1 MMSDDEKQAGSR
13 DPDAP
18 REHTFELHSIS
29 EVLDFLTTDEE
40 RQAKL
45 SSGVRPC
52 AYALCGGQTQGVT
65 DGLCGKCKQV
75 WYCSQPCQKAD
86 WERHREDCF
95 NTRYEGATVRPD
107 YFSHRPEIGEAVRMG
122 TEVHN
127 KNMRRKRI
135 GRLMQ
140 EVRSKVSRT
149 LHRKHES
156 QARDSGQVH
165 ADVVEEFHVLACCA
179 LYLGDTLCADQY
191 LGRARKHHD
200 RYLMRNSK
208 PGPSYELF
216 RPGWE
221 KLSMFRNFVCHAIA
235 AANLHARYSPAPT
248 SDSKR
253 DDGLLAMGRYEQKA
267 AAGQPMMSVCEYANV
282 LWVAWKLN
290 ELWQKEFKEFR
301 DMSVWMRNVRAA
313 LAIGIAEILPC
324 QVEMARVLHILQKMM
339 QHLVL
344 RRLRLPRDPASD
356 WTGWETLEQT
366 CGNPTCPAMWSCVRS
381 FCSGCGCIAY
391 CSSQCQ
397 RAHYA
402 EHKDVCNL
410 VRLNGRCVVY
420 CYSDR
425 ILQAQQEMDAHEN
438 PESNKHMTRLRKQL
452 YSDMRVLEEASL
464 REDFPFGRLAVN
476 WERLQLHLL
485 CCVVNL
491 HEAVPHHNVL
501 LLEEAHTRLNA
512 YALVVVQREN
522 CTFAEVLEYFYRIQS
537 ATKALHKLQL
547 ETKYW
552 MLEIRISRT
561 KYTMCNCNDFVSL
574 SLFTTIID
582 LFSNQAAF
590 AEQHDMLCRQF
601 YAEWDMYYQLRKYQL
616 SDYPV
621 DRPEFPV
628 ARIQEALSNIDRF
641 FPLMKRLLACFL
653 AKDIARTYITHD
665 LVTDMCTKLV
675 VVQVTGVLPSVMIKM
690 RLLDF

>member
-1 MMSDDEKQAGSR
+1 MSDDEKQAGSR

-40 RQAKL
+40 RQAML

-52 AYALCGGQTQGVT
+52 AYALCRGQTPGAT
-65 DGLCGKCKQV
+65 NGECGKCKQV
-75 WYCSQPCQKAD
+75 WYCSKPCQKAD
-86 WERHREDCF
+86 WERHREDCLD
-95 NTRYEGATVRPD
+95 TRYEGATVRPD
-107 YFSHRPEIGEAVRMG
+107 YFSHRPEIGEAVRIG

-135 GRLMQ
+135 DRLIQ
-140 EVRSKVSRT
+140 EVRIKV
-149 LHRKHES
+149 LHRLDRNHMA

-179 LYLGDTLCADQY
+179 LYLGDLPHADRY
-191 LGRARKHHD
+191 LGRARKHYD
-200 RYLMRNSK
+200 LYLLRNSK

-221 KLSMFRNFVCHAIA
+221 RLSMFRNFVCHASA
-235 AANLHARYSPAPT
+235 AADLHARYSPAPT

-253 DDGLLAMGRYEQKA
+253 NDGLLAMGRYEQKA

-282 LWVAWKLN
+282 LWVAWQLN
-290 ELWQKEFKEFR
+290 EEWQQEFKEFR
-301 DMSVWMRNVRAA
+301 DMSVWFRNVRSA
-313 LAIGIAEILPC
+313 LATAGVLPIEAE
-324 QVEMARVLHILQKMM
+324 MRRVVHILKKMT
-339 QHLVL
+339 QDLVL

-356 WTGWETLEQT
+356 WTGWATLERP
-366 CGNPTCPAMWSCVRS
+366 CGNPTCRGVSTCVS
-381 FCSGCGCIAY
+381 FFCGGCGCIAY
-391 CSSQCQ
+391 CTSQCQ
-397 RAHYA
+397 HTHYTM
-402 EHKDVCNL
+402 HKKVCNL
-410 VRLNGRCVVY
+410 VRMNGRCVVY

-425 ILQAQQEMDAHEN
+425 ILQAQQEMDAHES
-438 PESNKHMTRLRKQL
+438 PEGNKHMTRLRKQL
-452 YSDMRVLEEASL
+452 YSDMCVLEEASL

-501 LLEEAHTRLNA
+501 LLEKAHARLNE
-512 YALVVVQREN
+512 YAEVVVERESS
-522 CTFAEVLEYFYRIQS
+522 TFADILEYFYRIQS

-552 MLEIRISRT
+552 MLEIRITRT
-561 KYTMCNCNDFVSL
+561 KNTMCDYDDAL
-574 SLFTTIID
+574 TMILFTTIVD
-582 LFSNQAAF
+582 LLSAQAAF

-601 YAEWDMYYQLRKYQL
+601 YAEWDLYYQLRKYQL
-616 SDYPV
+616 SKYPV

-628 ARIQEALSNIDRF
+628 KRIHDALSKIDRF
-641 FPLMKRLLACFL
+641 FPLMQRLLARFI
-653 AKDIARTYITHD
+653 AKDIARTYIAHD
-665 LVTDMCTKLV
+665 LLTDMCTKLV
-675 VVQVTGVLPSVMIKM
+675 IVQHTGVLPNVMIKM
-690 RLLDF
+690 RLSDF